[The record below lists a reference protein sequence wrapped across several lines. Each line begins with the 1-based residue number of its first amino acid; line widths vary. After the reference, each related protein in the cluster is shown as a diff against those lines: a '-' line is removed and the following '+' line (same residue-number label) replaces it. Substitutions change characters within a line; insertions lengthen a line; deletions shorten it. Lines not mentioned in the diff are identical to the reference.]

1 MANISFASKEAILN
15 QDVGL
20 NDLLSMFLIDTTA
33 PNEDRFL
40 LFLLIIK
47 LDDEKVAPAIRPQN
61 VLLKKK
67 HVDLVVG

>member
-1 MANISFASKEAILN
+1 
-15 QDVGL
+15 
-20 NDLLSMFLIDTTA
+20 MFLIDTTA